1 MVWPAGVKLRRAV
14 ATEPGDLA
22 RHLGAQLRAG
32 RERAGVSVR
41 ELARRIG
48 VSASLLSQVE
58 RGLAQPSVGTLWA
71 VVTELGLSL
80 DGLFAPPAAGGDR
93 ERPAVVQRAAGR
105 PALELGGGVVWERL
119 TAGPDPDADFAFV
132 TYPPG
137 ADSGAGEPPTRHE
150 GREYG
155 YVISGRLQIEVGS
168 ETLELGAGDAVAFG
182 SQTPHRLRAL
192 GEDPVE
198 AVWLN
203 LRRHV

>member
-1 MVWPAGVKLRRAV
+1 V
-14 ATEPGDLA
+14 ATEPPGD
-22 RHLGAQLRAG
+22 LGAQLRAG
-32 RERAGVSVR
+32 RERAGLSVR

-71 VVTELGLSL
+71 VVTALGLSL
-80 DGLFAPPAAGGDR
+80 DSLFASTDQAD
-93 ERPAVVQRAAGR
+93 RPAVVQRAESR
-105 PALELGGGVVWERL
+105 PALELRGGVVWERL
-119 TAGPDPDADFAFV
+119 TAAADPDADFAFV

-137 ADSGAGEPPTRHE
+137 SDSGAEDPPTRHQ

-168 ETLELGAGDAVAFG
+168 DTLELGPGDAVAFG
-182 SQTPHRLRAL
+182 SQTPHRFRAL
-192 GEDPVE
+192 GDEPVK

-203 LRRHV
+203 LRIESHRHVQ

>member
-1 MVWPAGVKLRRAV
+1 MAA
-14 ATEPGDLA
+14 EPPDIN
-22 RHLGAQLRAG
+22 HLGAQLRAG
-32 RERAGVSVR
+32 RERSGLSVR

-80 DGLFAPPAAGGDR
+80 DSLFAPPPARGRA
-93 ERPAVVQRAAGR
+93 AVVQRAEGR
-105 PALELGGGVVWERL
+105 PALQLRGGVVWERL
-119 TAGPDPDADFAFV
+119 TASPDPDADFAFV

-137 ADSGAGEPPTRHE
+137 ADSGAGDPPTTHR

-168 ETLELGAGDAVAFG
+168 EMLELGPGDAVAFG
-182 SQTPHRLRAL
+182 SQTPHRFRAL
-192 GEDPVE
+192 GEEAVT

-203 LRRHV
+203 LRAHV

>member
-1 MVWPAGVKLRRAV
+1 M
-14 ATEPGDLA
+14 ATERA
-22 RHLGAQLRAG
+22 ESLGPQLRAA
-32 RERAGVSVR
+32 RERSGLSVR

-80 DGLFAPPAAGGDR
+80 DSLFAPPRARA
-93 ERPAVVQRAAGR
+93 AVVQRAEGR
-105 PALELGGGVVWERL
+105 PALELQGGVVWERL
-119 TAGPDPDADFAFV
+119 TASPDPDADFAFV

-137 ADSGAGEPPTRHE
+137 ADSGAGDPPTTHR

-155 YVISGRLQIEVGS
+155 YVISGRLQIEVGT
-168 ETLELGAGDAVAFG
+168 ETLELGPGDAIAFG
-182 SQTPHRLRAL
+182 SQTPHRFRAL
-192 GEDPVE
+192 GDEPVR

-203 LRRHV
+203 LRGHV

>member
-1 MVWPAGVKLRRAV
+1 V
-14 ATEPGDLA
+14 ATERPDLA
-22 RHLGAQLRAG
+22 RHLGAELRAG
-32 RERAGVSVR
+32 RERAGLSVR

-80 DGLFAPPAAGGDR
+80 DALFTPPDEDDT

-105 PALELGGGVVWERL
+105 PALELSGGVVWERL

-132 TYPPG
+132 SYPPG

-155 YVISGRLQIEVGS
+155 YVISGRLQIEVGT
-168 ETLELGAGDAVAFG
+168 ETLVLGAGDAVAFG
-182 SQTPHRLRAL
+182 SETPHRMRAL
-192 GEDPVE
+192 GDEPVR

>member
-1 MVWPAGVKLRRAV
+1 MAM
-14 ATEPGDLA
+14 ATEPHRLA
-22 RHLGAQLRAG
+22 RDLGAQLRAG

-48 VSASLLSQVE
+48 VSPSLLSQVE

-80 DGLFAPPAAGGDR
+80 DSLFATADERAPDAD
-93 ERPAVVQRAAGR
+93 RPAVVQRSEGR

-119 TAGPDPDADFAFV
+119 TAAPDPDADFAFV

-137 ADSGAGEPPTRHE
+137 ADSGAGDPPTRHQ

-155 YVISGRLQIEVGS
+155 YVISGRLQIEVGTQ
-168 ETLELGAGDAVAFG
+168 TLELGPGDSVAFG
-182 SQTPHRLRAL
+182 SQTPHRFRAL
-192 GEDPVE
+192 GDEPVT
-198 AVWLN
+198 AVWIN
-203 LRRHV
+203 LRARV

>member
-1 MVWPAGVKLRRAV
+1 VDSQGIDHAG
-14 ATEPGDLA
+14 E
-22 RHLGAQLRAG
+22 LGPRLRAG

-48 VSASLLSQVE
+48 VSPSLLSQVE
-58 RGLAQPSVGTLWA
+58 RGLAQPSVGTLMA
-71 VVTELGLSL
+71 VVDELGLSL
-80 DGLFAPPAAGGDR
+80 DSLFAGRSAAANGGEAQPAI
-93 ERPAVVQRAAGR
+93 VQRAAGR

-119 TAGPDPDADFAFV
+119 TATPDPDADFAFV
-132 TYPPG
+132 TYPAG
-137 ADSGAGEPPTRHE
+137 AESGGAEDPPTRHH

-182 SQTPHRLRAL
+182 SETPHRFRAI
-192 GEDPVE
+192 GPEPVT

-203 LRRHV
+203 LRAGV

>member
-1 MVWPAGVKLRRAV
+1 M
-14 ATEPGDLA
+14 ATEPPGD
-22 RHLGAQLRAG
+22 LGAQLRAG
-32 RERAGVSVR
+32 RERAGLSMR

-71 VVTELGLSL
+71 VVTTLGLSL
-80 DGLFAPPAAGGDR
+80 DNLFATEPPP
-93 ERPAVVQRAAGR
+93 ERPAVVQRAATR

-119 TAGPDPDADFAFV
+119 TASADPDADFAFV

-137 ADSGAGEPPTRHE
+137 ADSGADDPPIRHQ

-155 YVISGRLQIEVGS
+155 YVISGRLRIEVGTD
-168 ETLELGAGDAVAFG
+168 TLELGPGDAVAFG
-182 SQTPHRLRAL
+182 SQTPHRFRAV
-192 GEDPVE
+192 GDEPVT

-203 LRRHV
+203 LRRIADRHVQ

>member
-1 MVWPAGVKLRRAV
+1 VEFEPAHV
-14 ATEPGDLA
+14 
-22 RHLGAQLRAG
+22 GAQLRAG
-32 RERAGVSVR
+32 RERAGLSGR

-80 DGLFAPPAAGGDR
+80 DSLFGTEDRPAAARG
-93 ERPAVVQRAAGR
+93 PVVQRAAGR

-119 TAGPDPDADFAFV
+119 TAAPDPEADFAFV

-137 ADSGAGEPPTRHE
+137 ADSGADDPPTSHQ

-155 YVISGRLQIEVGS
+155 YVISGRLGIEVGS
-168 ETLELGAGDAVAFG
+168 ESLELGAGDSVVFG
-182 SQTPHRLRAL
+182 SETPHRFRAL
-192 GEDPVE
+192 GDAPVT

-203 LRRHV
+203 LRAPV